1 MGVFPIYYKRTEIV
15 FAIFSLM
22 NFLRLC
28 LRLPHSLGSL
38 TVEYRK
44 KYSQVA

>member
-28 LRLPHSLGSL
+28 LRLPHSLRHRTREFDS
-38 TVEYRK
+38 
-44 KYSQVA
+44 